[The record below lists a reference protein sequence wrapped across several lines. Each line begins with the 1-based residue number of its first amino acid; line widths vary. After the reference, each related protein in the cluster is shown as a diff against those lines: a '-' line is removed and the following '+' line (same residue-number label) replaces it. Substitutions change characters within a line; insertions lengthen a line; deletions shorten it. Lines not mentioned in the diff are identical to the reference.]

1 MAKSAK
7 PKYATLS
14 EAMAAND
21 ELAEA
26 ELRYQLLAAAF
37 EDMPQL
43 RSQLN
48 SQIERAKAE
57 IVRLR
62 ALAPKPSSK
71 ASNSG
76 AAQGG
81 GKVVAFDAARFRKSG

>member
-1 MAKSAK
+1 M
-7 PKYATLS
+7 PEHATLN

-26 ELRYQLLAAAF
+26 RIRYRLLAEAF
-37 EDMPQL
+37 EDKPQL

-48 SQIERAKAE
+48 TQLERAKAE
-57 IVRLR
+57 ILRLT
-62 ALAPKPSSK
+62 AMAGKPGSSDGD
-71 ASNSG
+71 S
-76 AAQGG
+76 

>member
-1 MAKSAK
+1 MA
-7 PKYATLS
+7 YTTLN

-26 ELRYQLLAAAF
+26 RIRYRLLAEAF
-37 EDMPQL
+37 EEKPQL

-48 SQIERAKAE
+48 TQLERAKAE
-57 IVRLR
+57 ILRLT
-62 ALAPKPSSK
+62 AMLGDDKP
-71 ASNSG
+71 AV
-76 AAQGG
+76 ADA

>member
-1 MAKSAK
+1 MAE
-7 PKYATLS
+7 YATLN
-14 EAMAAND
+14 EAMVAND

-26 ELRYQLLAAAF
+26 EIRYQLLAAAF

-48 SQIERAKAE
+48 AQLERAKAE

-62 ALAPKPSSK
+62 SLVPATKESTSS
-71 ASNSG
+71 G
-76 AAQGG
+76 D

>member
-1 MAKSAK
+1 MS
-7 PKYATLS
+7 KYESLN

-26 ELRYQLLAAAF
+26 EIRYELLAEAF
-37 EDMPQL
+37 KDMPQL

-48 SQIERAKAE
+48 AQIERAKAE

-62 ALAPKPSSK
+62 ALKPAAGSGEASS
-71 ASNSG
+71 ASE
-76 AAQGG
+76 A